1 MDRHNYQSHCYRY
14 GLTPEPKFKQC

>member
-1 MDRHNYQSHCYRY
+1 MDRHNYQSHCCRY